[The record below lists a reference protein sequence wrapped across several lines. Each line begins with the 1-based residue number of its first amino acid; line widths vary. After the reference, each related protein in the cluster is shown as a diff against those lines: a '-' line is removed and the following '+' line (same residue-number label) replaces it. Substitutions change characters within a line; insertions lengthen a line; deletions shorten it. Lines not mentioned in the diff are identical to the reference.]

1 MATGSRVPVLN
12 QRVCTAT
19 LLSAHFPPRRQRPPA
34 WGRVEALARSRP
46 KAGPARGR
54 PWPVDAGGQRVWFP
68 WLITQSKINSP
79 TRSADMTRL
88 SYRESHLCCQP
99 GTSDSQRE
107 PGRQRPGSA
116 VLADWCMTRPVPRHL
131 VVVCAVT

>member
-54 PWPVDAGGQRVWFP
+54 RWPVDAGGQRVLFP

-88 SYRESHLCCQP
+88 SYRESHLCRVHHTHR
-99 GTSDSQRE
+99 GSLEDT
-107 PGRQRPGSA
+107 GRDRPSLQIGA
-116 VLADWCMTRPVPRHL
+116 
-131 VVVCAVT
+131 